1 MRTTFTFEDDKELVQ
16 LASAHVD
23 AGTRISWAGV
33 AQRMRR
39 ADHSARGLQ
48 QHLRTLM
55 KTWGT
60 DIRLFPLSFF
70 TQVQR
75 PRGRPTEVT
84 RQLRQDATQ
93 RQRRA
98 AARRPTPATPAL
110 PAAPASPAP
119 HSRSSAA
126 STSSDFR
133 VASTFSATTTS
144 SAVCTPV
151 RAPSALV
158 ARPRPAAATPEALIA
173 ASPSSLGSAPL
184 LPRLF
189 SSWLDSFLP

>member
-1 MRTTFTFEDDKELVQ
+1 MRTTFTIEDDKELVQ

-23 AGTRISWAGV
+23 AGARISWADV

-39 ADHSARGLQ
+39 ADHSARELQ
-48 QHLRTLM
+48 QRLRTLM

-110 PAAPASPAP
+110 PALPE
-119 HSRSSAA
+119 RQRT
-126 STSSDFR
+126 STSSGSCVSR
-133 VASTFSATTTS
+133 APTAGPAQPALPATSAS
-144 SAVCTPV
+144 PV
-151 RAPSALV
+151 PLAPPPPPAPSAHLSELQ
-158 ARPRPAAATPEALIA
+158 ARLWHDPDLQQQHR
-173 ASPSSLGSAPL
+173 
-184 LPRLF
+184 RL
-189 SSWLDSFLP
+189 

>member
-1 MRTTFTFEDDKELVQ
+1 MRTTFTIEDDKELVQ

-23 AGTRISWAGV
+23 AGARISWADV

-39 ADHSARGLQ
+39 ADHSARELQ
-48 QHLRTLM
+48 QRLRTLM

-98 AARRPTPATPAL
+98 AARRPTPAPPALPALPETPAAPAL
-110 PAAPASPAP
+110 PAAPASPTP
-119 HSRSSAA
+119 PQHVQRSQH
-126 STSSDFR
+126 FQR
-133 VASTFSATTTS
+133 
-144 SAVCTPV
+144 
-151 RAPSALV
+151 
-158 ARPRPAAATPEALIA
+158 
-173 ASPSSLGSAPL
+173 
-184 LPRLF
+184 LPRRQYL
-189 SSWLDSFLP
+189 